1 MKGVIESLIHTW
13 LSTPHVE
20 VGERATQML
29 GDLLEVDCDR
39 RISAGIDTKMSGL
52 QIAGGM
58 APGQGLLWRHL
69 FVELLVVMSTTELT
83 QTTMKYLANLVNT
96 VAGADKTLYKSL
108 ESIARNPESPP
119 ELVDLLVKLS
129 E

>member
-1 MKGVIESLIHTW
+1 MVDMVDKEEDMLMHITLI
-13 LSTPHVE
+13 
-20 VGERATQML
+20 
-29 GDLLEVDCDR
+29 D
-39 RISAGIDTKMSGL
+39 
-52 QIAGGM
+52 
-58 APGQGLLWRHL
+58 L
-69 FVELLVVMSTTELT
+69 FVELLAVMSTTELT
-83 QTTMKYLANLVNT
+83 QTTMKYLSNLVHT